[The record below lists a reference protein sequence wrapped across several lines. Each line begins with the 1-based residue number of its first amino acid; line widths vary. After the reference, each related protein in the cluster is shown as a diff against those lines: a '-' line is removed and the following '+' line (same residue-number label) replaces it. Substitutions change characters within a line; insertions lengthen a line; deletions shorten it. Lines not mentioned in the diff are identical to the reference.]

1 MPHQR
6 PFRLVHFVFETSRL
20 FLFPFGS
27 VESAERIDKP
37 AVPKHGDAEFSVQV
51 FPVRAVHHE
60 KKNMDNREMDKRD
73 FAARCRGAETNTRRV
88 IGLRFI
94 VLWFAAINARAS

>member
-60 KKNMDNREMDKRD
+60 KKTWIIGKWTRGILQHDV
-73 FAARCRGAETNTRRV
+73 AALKPTPG
-88 IGLRFI
+88 GLSGC
-94 VLWFAAINARAS
+94 AS